1 MPLPVTLTTP
11 WVDASK
17 RLQLINT
24 LAAGIVVSHWS
35 AVLTVAIAGVI
46 VAILKGPRASG
57 PLPEGSASRR
67 GGGRRGPL
75 ARRDIGACRA
85 ASLALSVLFPAA
97 S

>member
-1 MPLPVTLTTP
+1 VTVTTP

-35 AVLTVAIAGVI
+35 TVLTVAIAGVI

-67 GGGRRGPL
+67 GEDDVGRSPAETS
-75 ARRDIGACRA
+75 ARAVPPRW
-85 ASLALSVLFPAA
+85 L
-97 S
+97 